1 VALAARGIAKIV
13 GTTSQNR
20 SVKTNYVLIDYEN
33 VQVTSLALLNGEHF
47 RLWVFL
53 GPDNTKLEV
62 PLVLAI
68 QELRERAVYVTLK
81 TRGKNALDFHI
92 AYYLGALAKADP
104 TVFFHIISKDTGFD
118 PLIQHLRT
126 KGISVARSVSIEAMS
141 CFTPE
146 EKPSGSRPKLTD
158 EELLKTVIADLI
170 KRKTSRP
177 STSKTLLSTIH
188 AKCGK
193 ELAGSKIKAV
203 YEALVKR
210 GYVIVEGTRLSYNL
224 PLEP

>member
-1 VALAARGIAKIV
+1 M
-13 GTTSQNR
+13 
-20 SVKTNYVLIDYEN
+20 KTNYVLIDYEN
-33 VQVTSLALLNGEHF
+33 VRVTSLALLNDEHF
-47 RLWVFL
+47 QVWVFL
-53 GPDNTKLEV
+53 GPNNTKLEV
-62 PLVLAI
+62 PFVLAM
-68 QELRERAVYVTLK
+68 QEFGERAVYIRLK
-81 TRGKNALDFHI
+81 AGGRNALDFHI
-92 AYYLGALAKADP
+92 AYYLGSLAKADP
-104 TVFFHIISKDTGFD
+104 TGSFHIISKDTGFD

-193 ELAGSKIKAV
+193 ELAASKIEGI
-203 YEALVKR
+203 YEALVKL
-210 GYVIVEGTRLSYNL
+210 GYVRVEGTRVSYNL
-224 PLEP
+224 PSEPN